1 MLKKFFLAIAAPA
14 ALLSLSACMTGFPAQ
29 VQRFNAMPA
38 PDGQSF
44 VIEAAEAE
52 DRGGLEFAQ
61 YADHVRRNLVA
72 LGYREAA
79 SRGDASLVVT
89 LDYGVDGGRERIVG
103 SPGGFGHGGFGYG
116 GFGFRPYYSRFGYFG
131 RGRHPFY
138 YGWHDPFFDDF
149 GYDVRSYTIYTAFLD
164 LDIRRT
170 ADNQAVFEGGAQAR
184 SRTDELPLL
193 VPNLIEAM
201 FTGFPGNS
209 GERVRITVAPERE
222 RR

>member
-1 MLKKFFLAIAAPA
+1 MLKKLLLAIAAPA

-38 PDGQSF
+38 PEGQSF
-44 VIEAAEAE
+44 VVQAADEE

-61 YADHVRRNLVA
+61 YADHVRRHLIA
-72 LGYREAA
+72 LGYREA
-79 SRGDASLVVT
+79 SGPRDATLIVT
-89 LDYGVDGGRERIVG
+89 LDYGVDGGRERIV
-103 SPGGFGHGGFGYG
+103 STPGVGYG
-116 GFGFRPYYSRFGYFG
+116 GFWHGRFGRPYFSRFGYYG
-131 RGRHPFY
+131 RRGAFPFY

-149 GYDVRSYTIYTAFLD
+149 GYDVRSYTVYTAFLD
-164 LDIRRT
+164 LDIRRA
-170 ADNQAVFEGGAQAR
+170 ADNQSVFEGGAEAR
-184 SRTDELPLL
+184 ARTNELPLL

-209 GERVRITVAPERE
+209 GERVRITVAPERV